1 MISNYFGILLL
12 TLTFFLSG
20 IDKIINFKTVSKGLQ
35 TTFSKKLFNIPLNF
49 AMFSIVLVILLE
61 ILAPIIIN
69 YSSLFKKHYQKAKY
83 ATNLLIIFVIM
94 ATYLYHF
101 PAFGSQY
108 YPFMSNLALI
118 GGLIILSN
126 HFDDFSDFF

>member
-1 MISNYFGILLL
+1 MISNIIGILLL

-20 IDKIINFKTVSKGLQ
+20 IDKIINFKSVSKGLQ
-35 TTFSKKLFNIPLNF
+35 STFSKKLFNIPLNF

-61 ILAPIIIN
+61 IFAPVLIN
-69 YSSLFKKHYQKAKY
+69 YSSIFKKHYKKAKN
-83 ATNLLIIFVIM
+83 ACNLLIIFVIM

-101 PAFGSQY
+101 PATGSQY